1 MHMLLE
7 SDSNKLFFLNFL
19 FMQCWVVQLV
29 KKMRVLTA
37 VTVIMYVSA
46 SKYLTSFCSDDNIQ
60 K

>member
-1 MHMLLE
+1 MHILLE

-46 SKYLTSFCSDDNIQ
+46 SKIFDIILFR
-60 K
+60 